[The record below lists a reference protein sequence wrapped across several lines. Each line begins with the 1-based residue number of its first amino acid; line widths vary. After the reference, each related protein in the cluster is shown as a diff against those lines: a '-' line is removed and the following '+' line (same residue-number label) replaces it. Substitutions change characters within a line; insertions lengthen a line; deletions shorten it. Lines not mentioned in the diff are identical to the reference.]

1 MLLGGIVLR
10 TIGILTSW
18 TVPNYGAFM
27 QAYALQR
34 IVANLFPED
43 KVLQIGH
50 LNKVHYNT
58 YYSIVDTNYRLWPIN
73 PHFYKNTL
81 YRIKNLS
88 KIKHL
93 KVFLSYFN
101 MIPNTGNIN
110 GTNLKRKYFDI
121 IILGSDIIWDYTQ
134 SSFGQ
139 DQFLFGN
146 DFCAGKIISYA
157 PSFGTVKPCNE
168 PPSYV
173 VKGLNGLAA
182 ISVRD
187 ENSAKLVEQYT
198 GKEALVVLDPTLLM
212 DADDENFVRPD
223 IKDYIIVYGSSFSPE
238 LIRGAREYADK
249 HHLKL
254 VCLDSLDD
262 TFDWCDLNI
271 SQENLSPF
279 AWCGYFK
286 YAEAVFT
293 CTYHGLM
300 FGLIFKKRIIF
311 HPTPFILDKASSLI
325 DYLGLREVLIEKK
338 TFEDKADWSWDYA
351 DIYRR
356 LLPMRE
362 KSLAYLKESLKE
374 NG

>member
-1 MLLGGIVLR
+1 MR
-10 TIGILTSW
+10 KIGIFTFW
-18 TVPNYGAFM
+18 DVPNYGTFM
-27 QAYALQR
+27 QAYALQE
-34 IVANLFPED
+34 IIAKLYPED
-43 KVLQIGH
+43 KVLQISYLDQH
-50 LNKVHYNT
+50 HYKT
-58 YYSIVDTNYRLWPIN
+58 YYSIINTNYRLFFIN
-73 PHFYKNTL
+73 PRFYRNL
-81 YRIKNLS
+81 YYRWRRRANIES
-88 KIKHL
+88 L
-93 KVFLSYFN
+93 KAFFSYYES
-101 MIPNTGNIN
+101 IPHTEDFEREE
-110 GTNLKRKYFDI
+110 LKTASFDVVV
-121 IILGSDIIWDYTQ
+121 LGSDIIWDYQ
-134 SSFGQ
+134 QGIFGN
-139 DQFLFGN
+139 DRFLFGN
-146 DFCAGKIISYA
+146 DFRAKKVVAYA
-157 PSFGTVKPCNE
+157 PSFGTVKSSDE
-168 PPSYV
+168 PPAYV

-212 DADDENFVRPD
+212 DADDENFVKPD
-223 IKDYIIVYGSSFSPE
+223 IKRYIIVYGSSFSPE

-254 VCLDSLDD
+254 VCLNSLDD

-338 TFEDKADWSWDYA
+338 TFEDKADWSWDYE